1 MNILC
6 VGHIAYDTTY
16 IINDDLLEDKKIK
29 AQDKIEEVGGRGYN
43 YAYILNKLGLT
54 PYIAGVIGNDYIG
67 NKIKEKIKETNIN
80 TKYLKIDDIKTSSSV
95 IISNI
100 KTSSRTII
108 TNKNTGNIDDIDIND
123 KFDLILLDGSEY
135 NTSIKVIENNKDA
148 IIILDAEKKSDE
160 ILDLCHKVDYIICSK
175 DFACDVTNME
185 FNLNDLEKICK
196 KLENIFDKNIIITL
210 GKYGSIYKNKDKII
224 LKPTIEVNSIDTTSS
239 GDIYHAVFAYGL
251 IKKWNIDKIIRIS
264 NELAS
269 YSTTKLGKD
278 NKIPSKEEI
287 REIIND
293 FEWSDD
299 DNLT

>member
-16 IINDDLLEDKKIK
+16 IINDDLLEDKKIN

-43 YAYILNKLGLT
+43 YAYILNKLGLN

-67 NKIKEKIKETNIN
+67 NKIKEKIDKTNIN
-80 TKYLKIDDIKTSSSV
+80 TKYLKIDNIKTSSSI

-108 TNKNTGNIDDIDIND
+108 TSKNTGNIDDIDIND

-135 NTSIKVIENNKDA
+135 NASLKVIENNKDA
-148 IIILDAEKKSDE
+148 IIILDAEKINDE

-175 DFACDVTNME
+175 DFACGITNIE
-185 FNLNDLEKICK
+185 FDLDNLEEIYK
-196 KLENIFDKNIIITL
+196 KLEDMFNKNIIITL
-210 GKYGSIYKNKDKII
+210 GKYGSMYKNKGNII

-239 GDIYHAVFAYGL
+239 GDIYHVVFAYGL
-251 IKKWNIDKIIRIS
+251 IKKWDIDKIIKIS

-287 REIIND
+287 GKIIND
-293 FEWSDD
+293 FE
-299 DNLT
+299 